1 MSTNFNRIQAL
12 KEVQYRRI
20 LFAALNWGMGHVSRS
35 IPLLNTLQEQSN
47 EIFIACNAQ
56 QERIYR
62 HYFPNISYYRLEDY
76 PFLFSSKGFRTP
88 DFLRRIPALQRQLS
102 SEKKRVAELVDELK
116 VDLIL
121 SDHRYGFIHPKVES
135 VFITH
140 QCRLPL
146 PWYGFMFQWL
156 HQKLMHQFTS
166 CWIMDT
172 ASQEFAGKLSRN
184 PRMPHK
190 YLGLV
195 SRFEPHGVQKQMKVL
210 LLNGPSEFHG
220 WLIAYYCN
228 QLHEVDYV
236 IGSHRS
242 LPKEIPQITDWIEA
256 DSLLHSAHTVLS
268 FCGYST
274 LLDMKALGCNW
285 LTVPTPGQFEQAYLF
300 QQKTLREGGFS
311 NH

>member
-1 MSTNFNRIQAL
+1 MSTIFNRIHAI
-12 KEVQYRRI
+12 KEVQNRRI

-35 IPLLNTLQEQSN
+35 IPLLGTLQEQGN
-47 EIFIACNAQ
+47 KIFIACNAQ
-56 QERIYR
+56 QESIYR
-62 HYFPNISYYRLEDY
+62 HYFPNITYYRLQDY
-76 PFLFSSKGFRTP
+76 PFLFSSKGFRTT
-88 DFLRRIPALQRQLS
+88 DFLRRIPALRRQLRT
-102 SEKKRVAELVDELK
+102 EKKRVAELVDHLT

-121 SDHRYGFIHPKVES
+121 SDHRYGFIHPMVES

-146 PWYGFMFQWL
+146 PWYGFMIQWV

-166 CWIMDT
+166 CWIIDT
-172 ASQEFAGKLSRN
+172 ATQEFAGKLSRN
-184 PRMPHK
+184 PGMPHK
-190 YLGLV
+190 YLGIA
-195 SRFEPHGVQKQMKVL
+195 SRFVPHEENKQWKVL

-242 LPKEIPQITDWIEA
+242 LPNEIPQITDWIEA
-256 DSLLHSAHTVLS
+256 DRLLNSAHTVLS

-274 LLDMKALGCNW
+274 LLDMHTLRCKW
-285 LTVPTPGQFEQAYLF
+285 LTVPTPGQFEQAYLY

-311 NH
+311 KH